1 MATAKV
7 SPLSSH
13 PQSATITAQQ
23 PAMYDP
29 KDIVRETLMIVHEC
43 NQVLT
48 GSNQLFIELVATLVV
63 VRLQKAGAR

>member
-23 PAMYDP
+23 VALYDP
-29 KDIVRETLMIVHEC
+29 KDIVRETLRIAREC

-48 GSNQLFIELVATLVV
+48 DQLFIELVASLVV
-63 VRLQKAGAR
+63 VRLQKAGGR